1 MATHTGS
8 EGTVKV
14 GANAVAEI
22 RSFSLEE
29 SGEVIET
36 TTMGDVSR
44 TYVAGLNTFSASIE
58 VYWDET
64 DTDGQVALAVG
75 STVVLSL
82 YPEGAEAGDTYYSG
96 SAIVTGVSLASS
108 FDGMVERSITV
119 QGSGALTTTTV

>member
-82 YPEGAEAGDTYYSG
+82 YPEGADAGDTYYSG